1 MSFWRDLRYAARTL
15 GRSPGLVLVAALSL
29 GLGMGVNTTLFAA
42 VKAVLFTGASG
53 SGRDGLVRTWVG
65 GTRYVSYTNLQD
77 IRSAR
82 IFGDAAGYEL
92 SVFSARPHEEAQKAT
107 GEIVTANYF
116 GVLGVRA
123 AIGRTFSS
131 PDADPNRDPAVAV
144 LSHRYWRLHF
154 DSDPAVIGRS
164 IAINGQACRIVGVL
178 PDTFRSIEGFGI
190 APEMYVPVSA
200 QMASDYLDR
209 DGLSLRVVA
218 RLAAGRTRQHTEAA
232 LMATAAHLAR
242 LYPKENH
249 AWARGG
255 VQLFGVSA
263 MEQLRE
269 AGGVGAAMAIATLFV
284 IIFSTVLFIACGNVA
299 ALLLARGATRRREIA
314 VRLALGA
321 SRRRIVQQLLAES
334 LLLAMLGAACGW
346 LLNLWTV
353 PLFAHFDVP
362 VPIPLPMDF
371 RLDEGLGLL
380 PLELVMI
387 GAAMLLCGLAPA
399 LESTRLALAPALK
412 ETPAQVGIRRSRRR
426 NLRVVWQVAGAMMQ
440 LVIAAVFLRTL
451 AGAIDVHP
459 GFDVDRVLAAEITLD
474 RSRFD
479 AARGL
484 TFAEEA
490 IRRVSALPGVEL
502 ASAACMTPLSG
513 WYNPSDVSVEGRPS
527 VRVPSTNVNCVSP
540 GYFRTMGIARLRG
553 RDFEA
558 GDRAG
563 APAVA
568 VVGETLARR
577 LFPDG
582 EAIGKRV
589 RVDDPG
595 RVLEIVGIVRD
606 SKYGTLA
613 EAPRPLLYE
622 ALAQQPDRPG
632 LVLHARTTRPRDAMA
647 KAIKAELTGI
657 EKDVPVT
664 VRPMTAYVDLSL
676 APLRVAANALA
687 VMGALGLLLALV
699 GLYGLISHNVARRTP
714 EFGIRLALGASPRLL
729 MRGVLKNGL
738 VLVGSGVAL
747 GLALAVVVTRAL
759 TNVVAEVH
767 LDRPLLL
774 LAPAVLLLAAG
785 LAASYVPARRATR
798 VDPITALRCE

>member
-15 GRSPGLVLVAALSL
+15 ARSPGLVLVATLSL

-42 VKAVLFTGASG
+42 VKVVLFTGASG
-53 SGRDGLVRTWVG
+53 SGRDGLVRAWVG
-65 GTRYVSYTNLQD
+65 GSRYVSYANLQD
-77 IRSAR
+77 ISSAR
-82 IFGDAAGYEL
+82 IFADAAGYNL
-92 SVFSARPHEEAQKAT
+92 TVLSARPREEAQKAT

-116 GVLGVRA
+116 DVLGVRA
-123 AIGRTFSS
+123 AMGRTFSS

-164 IAINGQACRIVGVL
+164 IGINGQVCRIIGVL
-178 PDTFRSIEGFGI
+178 PETFRSMEGFGI

-200 QMASDYLDR
+200 PLASHYLDR

-218 RLAAGRTRQHTEAA
+218 RLAAGRTRQQTEAA
-232 LMATAAHLAR
+232 LAATAAQLAR
-242 LYPKENH
+242 AHPKENQQF
-249 AWARGG
+249 ARGG
-255 VQLFGVSA
+255 VRLFGVSA

-269 AGGVGAAMAIATLFV
+269 LGAVGPAIAIATLF
-284 IIFSTVLFIACGNVA
+284 ILISSTVLFIACGNVA

-334 LLLAMLGAACGW
+334 LLLALLGVACGW

-362 VPIPLPMDF
+362 VPIPLPMDV
-371 RLDEGLGLL
+371 RLDDGLGLL
-380 PLELVMI
+380 PLELVMT

-412 ETPAQVGIRRSRRR
+412 ETPAQVGTRRSRRR

-440 LVIAAVFLRTL
+440 IAVAAVFIRTL
-451 AGAIDVHP
+451 AGAIYVHP

-490 IRRVSALPGVEL
+490 IRRASALPGVEL

-513 WYNPSDVSVEGRPS
+513 WYNESDVNVEGRPS
-527 VRVPSTNVNCVSP
+527 LRVPSTNVNCVSP

-568 VVGETLARR
+568 VVSETLARR

-582 EAIGKRV
+582 GAVGRHV
-589 RVDDPG
+589 RVDQR
-595 RVLEIVGIVRD
+595 RVLDIVGIVRD
-606 SKYGTLA
+606 SKYGSLA
-613 EAPRPLLYE
+613 ETPQPLLYE

-632 LVLHARTTRPRDAMA
+632 LVLHVRTTRPLDAMA
-647 KAIKAELTGI
+647 AAIRGELGKI
-657 EKDVPVT
+657 EKDVPIA
-664 VRPMTAYVDLSL
+664 VRPMAAYVNLSV
-676 APLRVAANALA
+676 APWRVAANALA
-687 VMGALGLLLALV
+687 IMGGLGLLLALV
-699 GLYGLISHNVARRTP
+699 GLYGLISHNVTRRTA

-747 GLALAVVVTRAL
+747 GLVLAVVVTRAL
-759 TNVVAEVH
+759 THVVAEVRF
-767 LDRPLLL
+767 DRPLLL

-798 VDPITALRCE
+798 VDPVTALRCE